1 MCSPGTS
8 TLLSPANSPLMKAI
22 THLGDSNPAGP
33 AALFTVVCL
42 IGAIGAAL
50 TRMIGL
56 QIPDIGLLLTVSI
69 VAGAAQYVSA
79 GQGHQVK
86 KMESVLWTVLGF
98 SFVRL
103 GTGGTILV
111 LCIAHL
117 VEWLRHRRST
127 TALLF
132 HLASFILAAHISG
145 RFIEAAQLN
154 LPSTDFSQV
163 WGILARMTIFAL
175 IRYALLL
182 PYGKLADP
190 AKGLRAAAIE
200 LAFAVFNL
208 SAMSFGAAA
217 AIIWTVNPLAT
228 LLILPALIGLSTA
241 IDLPNLRQRAITD
254 PKTRLFN
261 PDYFISALEKEL
273 ARSRRTGT
281 PLTVVMA
288 DLDYLREVNNQYGHL
303 AGDSVLVAVA
313 KLLKASFREYDV
325 VARFGGEEFI
335 ILMPGVS
342 PVEVF
347 GRIKSLR
354 QRVAALEIPAPGL
367 DEPLRITMSFGMA
380 GAKSET
386 ISAEELIRNA
396 DTALYQSKQRGRNR
410 LTMYSDQGFRGVV
423 HRPKAIAPS
432 QHRAASLANL
442 LTQSY
447 RILTDYLPKQSRG
460 DRAP

>member
-1 MCSPGTS
+1 
-8 TLLSPANSPLMKAI
+8 MKTVINA
-22 THLGDSNPAGP
+22 GGSDPAGP
-33 AALFTVVCL
+33 AALLTVVCL
-42 IGAIGAAL
+42 VGAVGAAL

-56 QIPDIGLLLTVSI
+56 QIPDIGLLLAVSI
-69 VAGAAQYVSA
+69 VAGGAQYLGA
-79 GQGHQVK
+79 GRAPGAK
-86 KMESVLWTVLGF
+86 KMESVLWTILGF

-111 LCIAHL
+111 ICVAHL
-117 VEWLRHRRST
+117 VEWLRHRRPPA
-127 TALLF
+127 ALLF
-132 HLASFILAAHISG
+132 HLASFVLAAHFSG
-145 RFIEAAQLN
+145 RFVEAAQLN

-182 PYGKLADP
+182 PYEKLADP
-190 AKGLRAAAIE
+190 GKGLRTAAIE

-241 IDLPNLRQRAITD
+241 IDLPQLRQRAITD
-254 PKTRLFN
+254 AKTRLFN
-261 PDYFISALEKEL
+261 PDYFKSVLEKEL
-273 ARSRRTGT
+273 ARSRRTGM

-288 DLDYLREVNNQYGHL
+288 DLDYLREVNNRYGHL
-303 AGDSVLVAVA
+303 VGDNVLIAVA

-335 ILMPGVS
+335 VLMPGVS
-342 PVEVF
+342 PVEIF
-347 GRIKSLR
+347 GRIKLLR
-354 QRVAALEIPAPGL
+354 EHVAALEIPAPGL
-367 DEPLRITMSFGMA
+367 EEPLRITMSIGMA

-396 DTALYQSKQRGRNR
+396 DTALYHSKQRGRNR
-410 LTMYSDQGFRGVV
+410 VTMYSDQGFRGVV
-423 HRPKAIAPS
+423 HRSEPVAPS
-432 QHRAASLANL
+432 QNRTASVANL
-442 LTQSY
+442 LVQSY
-447 RILTDYLPKQSRG
+447 RMLMDYLPRQSRG